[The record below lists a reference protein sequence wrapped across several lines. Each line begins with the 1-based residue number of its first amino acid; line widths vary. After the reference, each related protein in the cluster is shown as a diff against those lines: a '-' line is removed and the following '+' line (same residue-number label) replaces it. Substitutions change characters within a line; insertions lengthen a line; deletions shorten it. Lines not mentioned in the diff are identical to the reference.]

1 MSRPTSQLTIYAAR
15 IAEVRLLTVDGV
27 LNSSTYLKLRDTVIK
42 AALDEPRAVIVD
54 VTMLDVP
61 ASSAWSVFTSAR
73 WHVSTWPDVPIMLVC
88 GHARG
93 RRTIARGGVARYVPV
108 YATIDAALEAAAD
121 SDRFNRRRTRAE
133 LPGLATSLR
142 QARELVAEWLGAW
155 SQSALIPVA
164 TVIVNVF
171 VENVLQHTASAP
183 VVVLESDGT
192 TVSVAVQDNSP
203 APAVRSED
211 SLHGRAVHGLAIVA
225 AVSRAWG
232 STPMPSGKTVWAVVG
247 PENQL

>member
-1 MSRPTSQLTIYAAR
+1 VTRPISQLSISAAST
-15 IAEVRLLTVDGV
+15 EQVRLLTVGGV
-27 LNSSTYLKLRDTVIK
+27 LDGSTYLKLRDAVIK

-54 VTMLDVP
+54 VSMLEVP

-93 RRTIARGGVARYVPV
+93 RKAIARCGVARYVPV
-108 YATIDAALEAAAD
+108 YPTIDAALAASAD
-121 SDRFNRRRTRAE
+121 SSRFNRRRARAE
-133 LPGLATSLR
+133 LAASVTSLR
-142 QARELVAEWLGAW
+142 QARDLVAEWLGAW
-155 SQSALIPVA
+155 SQAALIPVT

-183 VVVLESDGT
+183 AVVLESDGT
-192 TVSVAVQDNSP
+192 MVSVAVQDGSRV
-203 APAVRSED
+203 PAVRSED
-211 SLHGRAVHGLAIVA
+211 SVHGRGVHGLTIVA

-247 PENQL
+247 PENRL